1 MGERVLPTG
10 TLLKAVST
18 YLRCVHLN
26 KKFYM
31 DVHVHIMYISLI
43 DFRPPFSPE
52 IVIVRVTNSHV
63 V

>member
-1 MGERVLPTG
+1 MGERVLLTG

-31 DVHVHIMYISLI
+31 DVHVHIMYITLI
-43 DFRPPFSPE
+43 DFRPASVFS
-52 IVIVRVTNSHV
+52 
-63 V
+63 